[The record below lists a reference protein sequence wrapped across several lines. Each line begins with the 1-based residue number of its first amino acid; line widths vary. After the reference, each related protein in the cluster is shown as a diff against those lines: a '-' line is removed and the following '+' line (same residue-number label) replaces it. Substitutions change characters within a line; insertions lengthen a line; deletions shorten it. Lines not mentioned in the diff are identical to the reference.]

1 MWCHFWEKHTDD
13 RKQVDEWSVKKE
25 NKSQKSSY
33 TETNLIKSIKVKEV
47 GHKFDLE
54 FPNSQS
60 KDRNTIYFKIYSVHR
75 WKQARSQEKP
85 TDKSFGDWEKFFP
98 IGFAKEAR
106 LIILQSSSP
115 GWPWPQDG
123 CSECPSFPEFCS
135 GWEWPGS
142 SVILRF
148 QGGAH
153 YWVFP
158 NLHLQTLPQS
168 CLLSPSSELSSAQS
182 PSSALDL

>member
-60 KDRNTIYFKIYSVHR
+60 KDRNTICFKIYSVHR

-98 IGFAKEAR
+98 IGFAKAAR
-106 LIILQSSSP
+106 LIILQSLPHQAGRGLRMVAQNVPHSQSSVQGGSDQGHLSFSGSRKEHIIESSLTFTFRLYPRAVSSSP
-115 GWPWPQDG
+115 PL
-123 CSECPSFPEFCS
+123 SFLLPSPLAA
-135 GWEWPGS
+135 P
-142 SVILRF
+142 
-148 QGGAH
+148 
-153 YWVFP
+153 
-158 NLHLQTLPQS
+158 
-168 CLLSPSSELSSAQS
+168 
-182 PSSALDL
+182 